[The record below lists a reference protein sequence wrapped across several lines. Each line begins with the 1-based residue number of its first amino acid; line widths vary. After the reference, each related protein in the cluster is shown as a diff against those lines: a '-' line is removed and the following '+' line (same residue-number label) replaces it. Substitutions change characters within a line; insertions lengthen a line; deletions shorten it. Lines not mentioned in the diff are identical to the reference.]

1 MLAAATKMLA
11 RNQLSAAAP
20 SWSYHVR
27 SVMQTCVAPQMKL
40 SRNRSFFGTDASLLL
55 KPQHSC
61 RATSHGTQ
69 RRFQVFSL
77 WGTHHRHRAHHQGWA
92 HTYNPCRGICMFSR
106 QKEEEEDRSVIIR
119 FLILISC
126 LSMPMT
132 DNSQTIICKLCMCCR
147 KALGFLAKAANG
159 AIAPP
164 APLSEKE
171 TRAFARELHTVNVGN
186 HQECYCAC
194 IPLPTAGKCDALIQM
209 CCAAISA
216 NIAIFFAK
224 LATYLASGSR

>member
-11 RNQLSAAAP
+11 RNQLRAAAP
-20 SWSYHVR
+20 SWSNHIR
-27 SVMQTCVAPQMKL
+27 SVMQTCVAPQMNL
-40 SRNRSFFGTDASLLL
+40 SRSRSFFGTDASLLL
-55 KPQHSC
+55 KSQHSC
-61 RATSHGTQ
+61 RAIRHGTQ
-69 RRFQVFSL
+69 RRFQVFSM
-77 WGTHHRHRAHHQGWA
+77 WGTHHRHRAHQQGWA
-92 HTYNPCRGICMFSR
+92 HTYNPCRGIFMFSR
-106 QKEEEEDRSVIIR
+106 QKEEEEDRSVNTR
-119 FLILISC
+119 FLILIEY
-126 LSMPMT
+126 LSMPMK
-132 DNSQTIICKLCMCCR
+132 DNSQTIRCKLCMCCR

-186 HQECYCAC
+186 DQGSQYAC
-194 IPLPTAGKCDALIQM
+194 VPLPTACKCDALIQM

>member
-1 MLAAATKMLA
+1 MLA
-11 RNQLSAAAP
+11 RNQLRAAAP
-20 SWSYHVR
+20 SWSNHIR
-27 SVMQTCVAPQMKL
+27 SVMQTCVAPQMNL
-40 SRNRSFFGTDASLLL
+40 SRSRSFFGTDASLLL
-55 KPQHSC
+55 KSQHSC
-61 RATSHGTQ
+61 RAIRHGTQ
-69 RRFQVFSL
+69 RRFQVFSM
-77 WGTHHRHRAHHQGWA
+77 WGTHHRHRAHQQGWA
-92 HTYNPCRGICMFSR
+92 HTYNPCRGIFMFSR
-106 QKEEEEDRSVIIR
+106 QKEEEEDRSVNTR
-119 FLILISC
+119 FLILIEY
-126 LSMPMT
+126 LSMPMK
-132 DNSQTIICKLCMCCR
+132 DNSQTIRCKLCMCCR

-186 HQECYCAC
+186 DQGSQYAC
-194 IPLPTAGKCDALIQM
+194 VPLPTACKCDALIQM

>member
-27 SVMQTCVAPQMKL
+27 SVVQTCVAPQTKL

-55 KPQHSC
+55 KSQHSC
-61 RATSHGTQ
+61 RAISHGSQ
-69 RRFQVFSL
+69 RRLQVFSL

-92 HTYNPCRGICMFSR
+92 HTYNPCRGLFMFSR
-106 QKEEEEDRSVIIR
+106 QKEEEEDRSVNAR
-119 FLILISC
+119 FLMVVN
-126 LSMPMT
+126 MPMT
-132 DNSQTIICKLCMCCR
+132 DTGQTISCKLCKCCR

-186 HQECYCAC
+186 DQEC
-194 IPLPTAGKCDALIQM
+194 
-209 CCAAISA
+209 
-216 NIAIFFAK
+216 
-224 LATYLASGSR
+224 

>member
-27 SVMQTCVAPQMKL
+27 SIMQTCVAPQLKL
-40 SRNRSFFGTDASLLL
+40 SKKRSFFGTDASLLL
-55 KPQHSC
+55 KSQHSC
-61 RATSHGTQ
+61 RSISHGSQ
-69 RRFQVFSL
+69 RRFKVFSL

-92 HTYNPCRGICMFSR
+92 HTYSPCRGLFMFSR
-106 QKEEEEDRSVIIR
+106 QKEEEEDRSVDNG
-119 FLILISC
+119 FLLLITC

-132 DNSQTIICKLCMCCR
+132 DNSQTTTDNSQTISCKLCVCCR

-186 HQECYCAC
+186 HQ
-194 IPLPTAGKCDALIQM
+194 D
-209 CCAAISA
+209 S
-216 NIAIFFAK
+216 
-224 LATYLASGSR
+224 

>member
-11 RNQLSAAAP
+11 RNQLRAAVP
-20 SWSYHVR
+20 SWSNLIR
-27 SVMQTCVAPQMKL
+27 SVMQTCVAPQMNL
-40 SRNRSFFGTDASLLL
+40 SRSRSFFGTDASLLL
-55 KPQHSC
+55 KSQHNC
-61 RATSHGTQ
+61 RAISHGTQ
-69 RRFQVFSL
+69 RRFQVFSM
-77 WGTHHRHRAHHQGWA
+77 WGTHHRHRAHQQGWA
-92 HTYNPCRGICMFSR
+92 HTYNPCRGIFMFSR
-106 QKEEEEDRSVIIR
+106 QNEEEEDRSVNTR
-119 FLILISC
+119 FLILIEY
-126 LSMPMT
+126 LSMPMK
-132 DNSQTIICKLCMCCR
+132 DNSQTIRCKLCMCCR

-186 HQECYCAC
+186 DQGSQYAC
-194 IPLPTAGKCDALIQM
+194 VPLPTACKCDALIQM

>member
-1 MLAAATKMLA
+1 MGK
-11 RNQLSAAAP
+11 P
-20 SWSYHVR
+20 SPTPGTSKGVGAHIQPLQGHFHVLKAER
-27 SVMQTCVAPQMKL
+27 RGGRQVRRPSPVSV
-40 SRNRSFFGTDASLLL
+40 N
-55 KPQHSC
+55 
-61 RATSHGTQ
+61 
-69 RRFQVFSL
+69 
-77 WGTHHRHRAHHQGWA
+77 
-92 HTYNPCRGICMFSR
+92 
-106 QKEEEEDRSVIIR
+106 
-119 FLILISC
+119 C
-126 LSMPMT
+126 LSMPMI
-132 DNSQTIICKLCMCCR
+132 DNSQTINCKLCMCCR

-186 HQECYCAC
+186 HQECQYAC